1 MIHQFRACMPPDWM
15 WHNHKTTGLFTLQG
29 VVNGNGRQKGADGR
43 ALGKEAVRQH
53 RPWTQPLSLLL
64 SGSVSSS
71 SCFSHASLNSFGR
84 WISLWT
90 CPLNHVSHY
99 FHILSFSKSQMSFI
113 GWQPAEGEQG
123 CLLHS
128 AFIRNPYL
136 CSASELS
143 KAESGSF
150 FSGKSQRVACSPQQ
164 PAASMF

>member
-15 WHNHKTTGLFTLQG
+15 WHNHKTTGLFTLQR

-43 ALGKEAVRQH
+43 ALGKETVRQH
-53 RPWTQPLSLLL
+53 RPWTQPLACC
-64 SGSVSSS
+64 SVGLFPARPVSPM
-71 SCFSHASLNSFGR
+71 H
-84 WISLWT
+84 LWT
-90 CPLNHVSHY
+90 PLEGGLAYGRVSRY
-99 FHILSFSKSQMSFI
+99 FHILSFSKSQMSLV

-128 AFIRNPYL
+128 AFIRNWYL

-143 KAESGSF
+143 KAESGYF